1 MELADHKMIS
11 ISEIITIMIT
21 ITMTMIMIHMRGKR
35 TR

>member
-1 MELADHKMIS
+1 MELADHKMIR